1 MSKMIQT
8 GEPARKYIEKG
19 INAVADAVAITLGPK
34 GRNVI
39 LDKPY
44 GSPLITNDGVTI
56 AKEIELKNPYEN
68 MGAQLVKEVASKTN
82 DVAGDGTTT
91 ATVLARE
98 MVREGIK
105 NIAAG
110 ANGILLRRGIEKATS
125 AVVASLNTKACNV
138 SDYDSIS
145 RVAAISAND
154 ENVGKLVADDM
165 NVVGNTG
172 VITLDDSKTSNCE
185 LKIVEGLQFDKGYL
199 SPYMVS
205 DPEKME
211 ATLENACIL
220 IYDGKISAIQ
230 SVVGILEK
238 VVAAN
243 SPLLIIAEEVE
254 NDALAALVINK
265 MRGIVNVVAVKSP
278 GFGDRRK
285 AMLEDIAVVTGG
297 TVITEQ
303 LGHKLENVTLDM
315 LGKAGKV
322 KVTKDDT
329 VIVEGR
335 GTEENIEARKNQI
348 KAEMEASSSDYDR
361 EKLNERYAK
370 LSGGVAIIQVGAAT
384 ETEQKELK
392 LRIEDALNSTKA
404 AVAEGIVPGGGVALA
419 HETSTVDNLLN
430 ELVDDEKTGA
440 QIVKLALTAPLFNI
454 ATNAG
459 LRGDVIVSDVM
470 KADVN
475 TGFDVMKMQLVDM
488 IEAGIVDPVKVTKA
502 ALENAASIAAM
513 VLTTDVII
521 ANEKEDE
528 HHGGGSN
535 CGQMGCGC

>member
-1 MSKMIQT
+1 
-8 GEPARKYIEKG
+8 
-19 INAVADAVAITLGPK
+19 
-34 GRNVI
+34 
-39 LDKPY
+39 
-44 GSPLITNDGVTI
+44 
-56 AKEIELKNPYEN
+56 
-68 MGAQLVKEVASKTN
+68 
-82 DVAGDGTTT
+82 
-91 ATVLARE
+91 
-98 MVREGIK
+98 
-105 NIAAG
+105 
-110 ANGILLRRGIEKATS
+110 
-125 AVVASLNTKACNV
+125 
-138 SDYDSIS
+138 
-145 RVAAISAND
+145 
-154 ENVGKLVADDM
+154 
-165 NVVGNTG
+165 
-172 VITLDDSKTSNCE
+172 
-185 LKIVEGLQFDKGYL
+185 
-199 SPYMVS
+199 
-205 DPEKME
+205 
-211 ATLENACIL
+211 
-220 IYDGKISAIQ
+220 
-230 SVVGILEK
+230 
-238 VVAAN
+238 
-243 SPLLIIAEEVE
+243 
-254 NDALAALVINK
+254 

-348 KAEMEASSSDYDR
+348 KAEMDASSSDYDR

-430 ELVDDEKTGA
+430 EIVDDEKTGA

-470 KADVN
+470 KADIN

-528 HHGGGSN
+528 HHGGGGN